1 MKVRLEQDKF
11 AIKLE
16 KYYPGNLTYLN
27 LAIKNLSLFMK
38 LDKGE
43 ILQAEKSIRPYI
55 RETPLEYSYPLSTM
69 WGGHV
74 YLKLENI
81 QITGSFKARGSMN
94 KVLSLKNDSRN
105 IVTASTGNH
114 GLGVANALNALNKK
128 GTIYLPSKA
137 SPAKVEAIKQR
148 GVPIEFHGKSGE
160 VTEKYTR
167 QLAKETNQV
176 YVSPYNDEE
185 VIAGQGTIGVELFR
199 QLPDLD
205 AVFVSIGGGGLIAG
219 IATYLKSVKPDIKI
233 IGCLPAN
240 APVMYECIKAGKII
254 DVPEQP
260 TLSDGTAGGMD
271 HDSITFE
278 ICKNLIDDFVLVSED
293 EILNAMRLVLKHHHQ
308 VIEGS
313 AGVAVAS
320 ILKIKDQYKK
330 KKVAAIICGG
340 NVSEAVLKKVV
351 CDV

>member
-1 MKVRLEQDKF
+1 M
-11 AIKLE
+11 
-16 KYYPGNLTYLN
+16 
-27 LAIKNLSLFMK
+27 NLSEEK
-38 LDKGE
+38 
-43 ILQAEKSIRPYI
+43 ILQAEKAIRPYV
-55 RETPLEYSYPLSTM
+55 RQTPLEYSYPLSKETSCE
-69 WGGHV
+69 V

-81 QITGSFKARGSMN
+81 QVTGSFKARGSMN
-94 KVLSLKNDSRN
+94 KILSLKNDNRN

-114 GLGVANALNALNKK
+114 GLGVANALKALNKK

-148 GVPIEFHGKSGE
+148 GIPIEFHGESGE
-160 VTEKYTR
+160 VTETYTR
-167 QLAKETNQV
+167 ALADKTNQV
-176 YVSPYNDEE
+176 YISPYNDEV

-199 QLPDLD
+199 QLPELD

-219 IATYLKSVKPDIKI
+219 IATYLKAINPDIKI

-240 APVMYECIKAGKII
+240 APVMYECVKAGKII
-254 DVPEQP
+254 DVPEKP
-260 TLSDGTAGGMD
+260 TLSDGTAGGID

-278 ICKNLIDDFVLVSED
+278 ICRNLIDEYVLVSEA
-293 EILNAMRLVLKHHHQ
+293 EILSAMRMILKDHHQ

-320 ILKIKDQYKK
+320 ILKLQEQFIG

-351 CDV
+351 CDE